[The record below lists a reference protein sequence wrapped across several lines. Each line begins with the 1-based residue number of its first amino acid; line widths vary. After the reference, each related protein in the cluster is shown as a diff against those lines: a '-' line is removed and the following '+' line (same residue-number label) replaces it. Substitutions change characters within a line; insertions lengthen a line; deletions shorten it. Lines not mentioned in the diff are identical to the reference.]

1 MKIMLRMTAAFNL
14 LLVVL
19 AIICTVV
26 AAINKCGTIFAMGIL
41 MVLVSTF
48 LAVLMLVLS
57 NYKENK

>member
-1 MKIMLRMTAAFNL
+1 MKIMLRITSAFNL

-19 AIICTVV
+19 AIICTII
-26 AAINKCGTIFAMGIL
+26 AAIDKCALIFAIGIL

-57 NYKENK
+57 DYKEDK